1 MDRMKWVGKWLVS
14 WAVFVILFMITG
26 MLFPLAQEVMAKVS
40 PEENKYLALA
50 IVVVTLC
57 ETFLLNYVIGN
68 SKITGV
74 RLFGAMLV
82 LTWGLQTFMMQIE
95 TLLYIKAF
103 PDLDAIGVLK
113 LMLQDLLKF
122 AASIPFIMLLHGK
135 WKKSPDERDA
145 APVLKR
151 RWYKWLPVISLTYLV
166 LYYSFGM
173 FPISFP
179 EVKEYY
185 APWIASLGKTSWLV
199 QLSVQLLR
207 GVLWCVCVLPLF
219 WILKGSKERK
229 MTLAAVFM
237 AVFTALQLMYP
248 NGLMPPMVR
257 LCHFAEIFVEMLIFG
272 ALTGWMV
279 VAEDIKSVDGKTV
292 RV

>member
-26 MLFPLAQEVMAKVS
+26 LLFPLAPEVMAKIS
-40 PEENKYLALA
+40 PEENKYLSLA
-50 IVVVTLC
+50 IVAVTLC
-57 ETFLLNYVIGN
+57 ETFLLNYAIGN
-68 SKITGV
+68 SKITGL

-82 LTWGLQTFMMQIE
+82 LTWGLQTFMTQIE
-95 TLLYIKAF
+95 LLVYIKAF

-113 LMLQDLLKF
+113 LMLQDLLNF
-122 AASIPFIMLLHGK
+122 AAAIPFAMLVHGK
-135 WKKSPDERDA
+135 WKKPLGEDDA
-145 APVLKR
+145 VPALKR
-151 RWYKWLPVISLTYLV
+151 RWYVWLPVISLTYVV

-199 QLSVQLLR
+199 QLSMQLLR

-219 WILKGSKERK
+219 WILKGSKEKK
-229 MTLAAVFM
+229 MALAAVFM
-237 AVFTALQLMYP
+237 AVFSAFQLMYP
-248 NGLMPPMVR
+248 NGLMPPIVR
-257 LCHFAEIFVEMLIFG
+257 LCHFAEMVSEMLIFG

-279 VAEDIKSVDGKTV
+279 VAEDAKSLDGKTV